1 MLRIIFFQDIFLFD
15 FKKMINLSNRINLF
29 FDPFLIIVIFFQKI
43 YYTEDIESIRKG
55 IDRYAKAELN

>member
-1 MLRIIFFQDIFLFD
+1 MLRIIFFQDMFLFD

-43 YYTEDIESIRKG
+43 YYMEDIESIRKG

>member
-1 MLRIIFFQDIFLFD
+1 MFLFD